1 MRRQFSLLLPSEP
14 VNLAKVKCGRGLA
27 KDFTILQDSHTKS
40 YERNFFPLGESSFAK
55 VPLSVSV
62 YDNTASTNNFSWK
75 LLLESDQQ
83 EIEAIQ

>member
-1 MRRQFSLLLPSEP
+1 MQYYHNLLLVKGAFKEIFP
-14 VNLAKVKCGRGLA
+14 VGACSII
-27 KDFTILQDSHTKS
+27 ILHKQD
-40 YERNFFPLGESSFAK
+40 SSFAK